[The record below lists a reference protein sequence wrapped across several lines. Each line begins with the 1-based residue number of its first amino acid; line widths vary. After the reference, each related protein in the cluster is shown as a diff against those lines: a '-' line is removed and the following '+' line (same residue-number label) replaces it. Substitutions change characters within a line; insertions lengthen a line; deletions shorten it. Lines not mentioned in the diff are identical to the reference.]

1 MNKAEEFLKIEK
13 DKYSKIYVD
22 ITYAIDNIS
31 PFLDQSTLKG
41 RKYVS
46 KIHILK
52 KYMELIDASMS
63 EINKSGFLG
72 IFKNDKSVD
81 LIKDYRDENLDS
93 LDQLEKCS
101 KCQCLNCTAN
111 CKFDSCLG
119 CKDNS
124 KIISCDHKKI
134 NVTKHDNFTLN
145 LTNNRTG
152 DDDRYIVLSTLQD
165 VEVDNKYII
174 IQNVLTKEKFIL
186 HYYPGISEDTYGEI
200 TDPEEFDFIVST
212 FQSIEES

>member
-31 PFLDQSTLKG
+31 PFLEQNTLKS

-52 KYMELIDASMS
+52 KYMELIDAAMS

-81 LIKDYRDENLDS
+81 LIKDYRDENIDS
-93 LDQLEKCS
+93 LEQLEKCS

-152 DDDRYIVLSTLQD
+152 DDDRYIVLSTLQN

-174 IQNVLTKEKFIL
+174 IQNVVTKEKFIL

>member
-1 MNKAEEFLKIEK
+1 MSKNEEFLKVEK

-31 PFLDQSTLKG
+31 PFLDQSALKN

-46 KIHILK
+46 KIHVLK
-52 KYMELIDASMS
+52 KYIEFIDAAML
-63 EINKSGFLG
+63 ETNKSGFLG
-72 IFKNDKSVD
+72 MFKNDKSVD
-81 LIKDYRDENLDS
+81 LIKDYRDDNLDS
-93 LDQLEKCS
+93 LNQLEKCS

-111 CKFDSCLG
+111 CEFDSCLG

-124 KIISCDHKKI
+124 KIVSCDHKKI

-145 LTNNRTG
+145 LNNNRTG
-152 DDDRYIVLSTLQD
+152 DDDRYIVLSTLQN

-174 IQNVLTKEKFIL
+174 IQNVITKEKFIL

>member
-1 MNKAEEFLKIEK
+1 MSKAEEFLKIEK

-31 PFLDQSTLKG
+31 PFLDKSVLKN

-52 KYMELIDASMS
+52 KYIEFIDAAML
-63 EINKSGFLG
+63 ETNKSGFLG
-72 IFKNDKSVD
+72 MFKNDKSVD

-93 LDQLEKCS
+93 LNQLEKCS

-111 CKFDSCLG
+111 CEFDSCLG

-124 KIISCDHKKI
+124 KIVSCDHKKI

-145 LTNNRTG
+145 LTNNKTG
-152 DDDRYIVLSTLQD
+152 DDDRYIVLSTLQN

-174 IQNVLTKEKFIL
+174 IQNIITKEKFIL

-212 FQSIEES
+212 FQSIEEF